1 MRGFIGHWK
10 MLYVLV
16 KLYNIIETQQSWQ
29 CTQYEKDAAV
39 IHTQIQRVSF
49 NIFINAQLCIYLNV
63 KLPECLWYKRK
74 RANNQKDDKN
84 LFIYTLWPLG
94 RMALAEFVGT
104 VYFHLF
110 QENVSIT
117 KSKMSPRI
125 QVLILHVCRSNILY
139 CQSI

>member
-1 MRGFIGHWK
+1 
-10 MLYVLV
+10 MLFVLV
-16 KLYNIIETQQSWQ
+16 KLYNIIETQQSCQ

-49 NIFINAQLCIYLNV
+49 NIFINTQLCIYLNV
-63 KLPECLWYKRK
+63 KLPECLRYKHR
-74 RANNQKDDKN
+74 RANNQKMIKTYLNIHYDH
-84 LFIYTLWPLG
+84 LLG
-94 RMALAEFVGT
+94 RMALAEFASEFVST
-104 VYFHLF
+104 VYFHIF